1 VGYEIVFHFK
11 DTLPAALTNHALAV
25 QKTELWETVCR
36 YFAMVS
42 RSMFFA
48 DSKPSPLAKP
58 ISQKKNTSTSCLTK
72 TCLKHLKCH
81 LTGKIQH
88 IPVIQFLFCLVES
101 PSSLVQSLM
110 IP

>member
-25 QKTELWETVCR
+25 QKTELWQTVCR

-48 DSKPSPLAKP
+48 DSNPSPLAKP
-58 ISQKKNTSTSCLTK
+58 MLKKSTSTSCLTK
-72 TCLKHLKCH
+72 TCLKHLKYH
-81 LTGKIQH
+81 LTSKIQH

>member
-58 ISQKKNTSTSCLTK
+58 ISQKKK
-72 TCLKHLKCH
+72 THQPH
-81 LTGKIQH
+81 
-88 IPVIQFLFCLVES
+88 V
-101 PSSLVQSLM
+101 
-110 IP
+110 